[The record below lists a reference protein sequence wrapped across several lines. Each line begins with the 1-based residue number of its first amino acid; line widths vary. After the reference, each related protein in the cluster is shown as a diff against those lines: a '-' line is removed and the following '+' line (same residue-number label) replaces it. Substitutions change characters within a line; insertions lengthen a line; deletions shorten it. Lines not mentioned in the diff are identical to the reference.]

1 MSERR
6 DRDTGYDLIALVTFD
21 VDLGADKRDRPIT
34 ADWEPSILVDKAFY
48 PGRIK
53 TCDEPIFFG
62 KSGKVQLSV
71 MTFTG
76 NLSLTVG
83 QEFGLCAG
91 PRQIASGRVLE
102 ILWRGRMRRS

>member
-1 MSERR
+1 VSERL

-21 VDLGADKRDRPIT
+21 VDPGADKRDRPIT
-34 ADWEPSILVDKAFY
+34 ADWGPSILVDKAFY

>member
-1 MSERR
+1 MSERLNR
-6 DRDTGYDLIALVTFD
+6 EPGYDLIALVTFD
-21 VDLGADKRDRPIT
+21 VDPGADERDRPIT
-34 ADWEPSILVDKAFY
+34 ADWGASILVDKTFY

-53 TCDEPIFFG
+53 ACDEPIFFG

-83 QEFGLCAG
+83 QEFGLCEG